1 MFGVDHLTALA
12 ATAVVAALLARLARG
27 GALDRCVRFGLAAVF
42 GLAVLGYVV
51 MLTRLGWLSW
61 RAVLPLHL
69 CDMLIL
75 IAIVALLTRATLAF
89 ELLWFWG
96 GGGALL
102 ALLTPIVT
110 RGFPDPQFLI
120 FFGFHA
126 GVVASAWVLAA
137 GCGMRPRPRAAWRA
151 FLITNAYAASVAL
164 INLWLDTNYM
174 FLRAKPAT
182 PTLLDWL
189 GPWPWYIVVGE
200 GLALAAFLALEPLAH
215 AAVRVASPTSDD
227 KE

>member
-1 MFGVDHLTALA
+1 M
-12 ATAVVAALLARLARG
+12 LARLARREAPG
-27 GALDRCVRFGLAAVF
+27 RLVRFGLATVL
-42 GLAVLGYVV
+42 GLAILGYVAV
-51 MLTRLGWLSW
+51 LARLGWLSW

-69 CDMLIL
+69 CDMLVV
-75 IAIVALLTRATLAF
+75 IAIVALLTRAVPAF

-96 GGGALL
+96 GSGALL
-102 ALLTPIVT
+102 ALLTPVVT

-137 GCGMRPRPRAAWRA
+137 GSGMRPRPRAAWRI
-151 FLITNAYAASVAL
+151 FLITNAYAAGVAL
-164 INLWLDTNYM
+164 VNLWLGTNYM
-174 FLRAKPAT
+174 FLRQKPAT

-189 GPWPWYIVVGE
+189 GPWPWYIVVGD
-200 GLALAAFLALEPLAH
+200 GLALAVFLALEPVAH
-215 AAVRVASPTSDD
+215 AVSRVASPTRGD

>member
-1 MFGVDHLTALA
+1 MRLGLA
-12 ATAVVAALLARLARG
+12 ATLGAALLGYVAMLARS
-27 GALDRCVRFGLAAVF
+27 
-42 GLAVLGYVV
+42 
-51 MLTRLGWLSW
+51 GWLSW

-75 IAIVALLTRATLAF
+75 IAIVALVTQARAAF

-96 GGGALL
+96 GGGAML
-102 ALLTPIVT
+102 AMLTPLVT
-110 RGFPDPQFLI
+110 RGFPDPQFLV

-126 GVVASAWVLAA
+126 GVVASAWLLAA
-137 GCGMRPRPRAAWRA
+137 GCGVRPRPHAAWRA
-151 FLITNAYAASVAL
+151 FFVTNAYAGGVTL

-189 GPWPWYIVVGE
+189 GDWPWYIVACE
-200 GLALAAFLALEPLAH
+200 GLALVAFFALEPLAH
-215 AAVRVASPTSDD
+215 RAADIASPTGSG

>member
-1 MFGVDHLTALA
+1 V
-12 ATAVVAALLARLARG
+12 RL
-27 GALDRCVRFGLAAVF
+27 GLAAGF

-51 MLTRLGWLSW
+51 WLARSGWLSW
-61 RAVLPLHL
+61 RALLPLHL
-69 CDMLIL
+69 CDMLI
-75 IAIVALLTRATLAF
+75 IVAIVALLTRAVPAF

-96 GGGALL
+96 GSGALL

-137 GCGMRPRPRAAWRA
+137 GCGMRPRPRAALRV
-151 FLITNAYAASVAL
+151 FVVTNGYAACVAL
-164 INLWLDTNYM
+164 VNLGLDTNYM

-189 GPWPWYIVVGE
+189 GPWPWYIVAAE
-200 GLALAAFLALEPLAH
+200 GLALVAFLVLEPVAH
-215 AAVRVASPTSDD
+215 AAARVALLTSDD
-227 KE
+227 KVMIP

>member
-1 MFGVDHLTALA
+1 M
-12 ATAVVAALLARLARG
+12 VAAVLARLARREARG
-27 GALDRCVRFGLAAVF
+27 RIVRLGLAAAL
-42 GLAVLGYVV
+42 GLAILGYS
-51 MLTRLGWLSW
+51 LLLARQGPFSW
-61 RAVLPLHL
+61 RALLPLHL

-75 IAIVALLTRATLAF
+75 VAIVALVTRAPLAF

-102 ALLTPIVT
+102 AMLTPIVT

-137 GCGMRPRPRAAWRA
+137 GCGLRPRPRAAWRTF
-151 FLITNAYAASVAL
+151 FLTGAYAIFVGL
-164 INLWLDTNYM
+164 VNLRLDTNYM
-174 FLRAKPAT
+174 FLRRKPAT

-189 GPWPWYIVVGE
+189 GPWPWYIVAGA
-200 GLALAAFLALEPLAH
+200 GLALVTFLALEPLAH
-215 AAVRVASPTSDD
+215 AAARVASRARGD